1 MQITAHISD
10 SWSPKWWLVAQGW
23 SCSRYDIHSGSS
35 FHMIFFFFCVHWYW
49 RSAWTSLIIMT
60 TTSHYHH
67 QPQPQPSQPF
77 RMMGGEVGWTFLI
90 IMTTTNH
97 NHHQPPP
104 QPSQPFRMIG
114 GRGGGNFLE
123 EHMQVWNWWII
134 EVKYQVTLR
143 KLHPKPSWDHHATLN
158 SVPPPHCV
166 VINKI
171 FYGSGRAI
179 LKLSELILKSSIH
192 CVRAKGK
199 SICLTCGKRKSSSTG
214 AKSIRVYVQY
224 MSKIHLFD
232 VREMEVI
239 IHWCKID

>member
-158 SVPPPHCV
+158 SVPPPPLCCYQQNLLR
-166 VINKI
+166 IRSCNIKI
-171 FYGSGRAI
+171 
-179 LKLSELILKSSIH
+179 
-192 CVRAKGK
+192 
-199 SICLTCGKRKSSSTG
+199 
-214 AKSIRVYVQY
+214 IRVDSQVVDSLRP
-224 MSKIHLFD
+224 SKREIHLFD
-232 VREMEVI
+232 VWETEVI